1 MEMETTRILIREN
14 AEKAYLDLR
23 DVRLLCNK
31 INTELLPALE
41 AMGIAPTAETVK
53 ESLRGKG
60 AAIIEQYQADV
71 ERELRRIKIPAIR
84 KKYEEEAAEPLQN
97 FISIAESFSGMK
109 GDRSA
114 ITFKDGKAFMSKAG
128 EEAIREKFRIY
139 AEGDQI
145 ETYRRHLEA
154 AKALNTLMEDY
165 PKGKEDFINLFQTL
179 QDGTIIPKELSY
191 WETVCKQQ

>member
-1 MEMETTRILIREN
+1 METRILIREN

-97 FISIAESFSGMK
+97 FIAIAESFPG
-109 GDRSA
+109 RH
-114 ITFKDGKAFMSKAG
+114 T
-128 EEAIREKFRIY
+128 
-139 AEGDQI
+139 
-145 ETYRRHLEA
+145 RRPCA
-154 AKALNTLMEDY
+154 CR
-165 PKGKEDFINLFQTL
+165 PG
-179 QDGTIIPKELSY
+179 
-191 WETVCKQQ
+191 

>member
-1 MEMETTRILIREN
+1 METKILIREN

-31 INTELLPALE
+31 INTEVLPALE
-41 AMGIAPTAETVK
+41 AMGIAPTPETVK

-71 ERELRRIKIPAIR
+71 ERGLRRIKIPAIR
-84 KKYEEEAAEPLQN
+84 KRYEEEAAEPLQN

-165 PKGKEDFINLFQTL
+165 PKGKEDFINLFKTL
-179 QDGTIIPKELSY
+179 PDGTIIPKELSY
-191 WETVCKQQ
+191 WETICKQQ

>member
-1 MEMETTRILIREN
+1 METTRILIREN

-31 INTELLPALE
+31 INTEVLPALE

-97 FISIAESFSGMK
+97 FISIAESFSGMR

-114 ITFKDGKAFMSKAG
+114 ITFKDQKAFMSKAG

-191 WETVCKQQ
+191 WKTVCKQQ